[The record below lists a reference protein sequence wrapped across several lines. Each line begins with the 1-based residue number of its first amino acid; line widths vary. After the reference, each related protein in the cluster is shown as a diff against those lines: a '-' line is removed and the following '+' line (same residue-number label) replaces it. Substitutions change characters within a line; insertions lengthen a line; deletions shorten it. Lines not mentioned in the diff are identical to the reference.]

1 MFNFLFPL
9 LLFVSLAIMVYGIYR
24 RSLLWKLGKAGEK
37 VDRIGERIKSV
48 ILFAIGHGR
57 ILNANEVY
65 PGAMHL
71 LIFIGFI
78 VPLCM
83 TLFAM
88 LVSSL
93 SLPPVFKGIYVF
105 IALLLDI
112 SGLLAFIGL
121 VLALVRRYVMR
132 PERLD
137 NKNDDAISLIGILA
151 ILMVGFLVA
160 GLKIAITEPDWRFW
174 SPTTLAIA
182 WYIGTF
188 DLSPSALATIHQ
200 LAWKTHCIL
209 VILFICYVAYSKLLH
224 IITSTLNIFLRNFD
238 PVGTI
243 RQITDFETAE
253 TFGVANLEEFDR
265 RQLIHLDACTRCG
278 RCQDNCPAHLSE
290 KPLSPKKMIQD
301 LKAHLE
307 AKGRVLLPQSA
318 TQTDGGGTP
327 ALIGEVLSEDTIW
340 ACTACLNCHEQCPVF
355 ITTFDKTVEMRR
367 YLVLMESRF
376 PTEVQLVFRNMENN
390 SNPWGVGKH
399 LRADWCKDL
408 GVKTLAEDPEV
419 DILYWPGC
427 AGAFDDRNKKVAV
440 AMVKL
445 LKKAGIKFGI
455 LGTEEGCCGESARRI
470 GNEYLYKTLVDAN
483 VEVLNTYKVKK
494 IVTTCPHC
502 YNTLKNEYSQ
512 FGGSYEVI
520 HQTEL
525 LSSLIR
531 EGKLQVSNGNGLTVT
546 YHDSCLLG
554 RYNQIYDQP
563 RNILTSIP
571 GIRLKEM
578 ERTRN
583 RSFCCGAG
591 GGRMWMEEHLG
602 KRINEMRTDQAL
614 SLKPD
619 VIATACPY
627 CLTMLEDGVKAKGLE
642 ESVKTLDIAELLEK
656 SVKD

>member
-24 RSLLWKLGKAGEK
+24 RSLLWKMGKAGEK

-93 SLPPVFKGIYVF
+93 SLPPVFNGIYVF

-121 VLALVRRYVMR
+121 ILALVRRYFVR

-188 DLSPSALATIHQ
+188 GLSPSALATIHQ
-200 LAWKTHCIL
+200 LAWKTHCML
-209 VILFICYVAYSKLLH
+209 VLLFICYVAYSKLLH

-253 TFGVANLEEFDR
+253 TFGVAHLEE
-265 RQLIHLDACTRCG
+265 
-278 RCQDNCPAHLSE
+278 
-290 KPLSPKKMIQD
+290 
-301 LKAHLE
+301 
-307 AKGRVLLPQSA
+307 KGRVLLHQSA
-318 TQTDGGGTP
+318 TQTDGGGMP

-455 LGTEEGCCGESARRI
+455 LGTEEGCCGDSARRI
-470 GNEYLYKTLVDAN
+470 GNEYLYKTLVDVN
-483 VEVLNTYKVKK
+483 VEMLNSYKVKK

-502 YNTLKNEYSQ
+502 YNTMKNEYPQ
-512 FGGSYEVI
+512 FGGNYEVI

-531 EGKLQVSNGNGLTVT
+531 EGKLKISNGNGLTVT

-571 GIRLKEM
+571 GVHLKEM

-656 SVKD
+656 SVRD